1 MIAMLG
7 QLNELQIDHFLVSRA
22 VGRLACTDGTTPY
35 IVPITYA
42 FDGKNI
48 IAQTKEG
55 SKLEFMRKNPEVC
68 FEVDSMSNMV
78 NWQSVIVTG
87 TFFELSG
94 KDALEAREYLFNQL
108 WPYLTSATV
117 HPHEHA
123 ISITKPD
130 ESNRIK
136 PVMFRIEIKEK
147 TGRFEKQ

>member
-1 MIAMLG
+1 MLG
-7 QLNELQIDHFLVSRA
+7 QLNELQIDHFLLSKA
-22 VGRLACTDGTTPY
+22 VGRLACTNGTMPY
-35 IVPITYA
+35 IVPITYV

-48 IAQTKEG
+48 IAQSKEG
-55 SKLEFMRKNPEVC
+55 SKLEIMRKNPEVC

-87 TFFELSG
+87 TFQELNG
-94 KDALEAREYLFNQL
+94 QVAIEARDYLYNHL
-108 WPYLTSATV
+108 WPYLTSATI

-123 ISITKPD
+123 ASISGFD
-130 ESNRIK
+130 DDNRIK